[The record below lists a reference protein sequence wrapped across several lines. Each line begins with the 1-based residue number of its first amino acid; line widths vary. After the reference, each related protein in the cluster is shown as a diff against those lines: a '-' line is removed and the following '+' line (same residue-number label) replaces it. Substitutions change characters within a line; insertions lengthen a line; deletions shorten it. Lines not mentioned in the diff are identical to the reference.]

1 MSYPY
6 PTLREDRQYVDM
18 CILPH
23 KVKDIQTYSQCE
35 AAMRSCERQA
45 AKRFVRSG
53 DATQAH
59 YSTLFAKAA
68 TEDRLVKVAAGAP
81 AGSGLAAG
89 ASTAAGNGYQYHGA
103 CKLLL
108 SNRAKASLWP
118 AAAAHL
124 ESNLEMYHSG
134 GAPTA
139 RADMPTLSCHP
150 GPNGRMVCNAANFTQ
165 SLKLA

>member
-1 MSYPY
+1 MAYPY
-6 PTLREDRQYVDM
+6 PILRQDRQYVDT

-59 YSTLFAKAA
+59 YSALFGKAA
-68 TEDRLVKVAAGAP
+68 TEDRLVRVAAGAP
-81 AGSGLAAG
+81 AGSGVSG
-89 ASTAAGNGYQYHGA
+89 SASESNGYQYHGA

-108 SNRAKASLWP
+108 SNRAKTTLWP

-124 ESNLEMYHSG
+124 EANLDMYHSG
-134 GAPTA
+134 GAPAA

-150 GPNGRMVCNAANFTQ
+150 GPNGRLVCNAANFTQ

>member
-1 MSYPY
+1 MAYPY
-6 PTLREDRQYVDM
+6 PTIRQERQYVDM

-23 KVKDIQTYSQCE
+23 KVRELTTYAECE

-45 AKRFVRSG
+45 AKRFARTG

-59 YSTLFAKAA
+59 YAAVFNKAA
-68 TEDRLVKVAAGAP
+68 ADNRLVRVSAGAA
-81 AGSGLAAG
+81 AGSGTAG
-89 ASTAAGNGYQYHGA
+89 VPEAGYQYHGV

-108 SNRAKASLWP
+108 SPQGRDQLWP

-124 ESNLEMYHSG
+124 QQNLDMYHSG

-139 RADMPTLSCHP
+139 RADMPTLSCRP
-150 GPNGRMVCNAANFTQ
+150 GPNGRLVCDAANFT
-165 SLKLA
+165 STLRLA